1 MTDWIIAF
9 IEHHGYGGI
18 VLLMLLENVF
28 PPIPSELIL
37 PFAGFA
43 AARGQL
49 HPAGVVLAGMLGSV
63 LGTLPWYWA
72 GRRLGHQRLK
82 RLAARHGRWL
92 TLTPQELDHAQ
103 QWFRKH
109 GASSVMFGRVMP
121 GVRSVIS
128 MPAGIARMPLG
139 EFLLWSC
146 AGSLLWAA
154 ALAGVGFVLESRYE
168 EAKVALEWVT
178 RAIVGGLLLVYLYR
192 VATFGRNAASKT
204 VKAGS

>member
-9 IEHHGYGGI
+9 IEQHGYGGI

-28 PPIPSELIL
+28 PPIPSELIM

-49 HPAGVVLAGMLGSV
+49 HPIGVVLAGMLGSV

-72 GRRLGHQRLK
+72 GRKLGLARLK

-92 TLTPQELDHAQ
+92 TLSPQELEGAQ

-109 GASSVMFGRVMP
+109 GAPSVMFGRVMP

-128 MPAGIARMPLG
+128 MPAGIARMPLAA
-139 EFLLWSC
+139 FLLWSC
-146 AGSLLWAA
+146 AGSLLWAG
-154 ALAGVGFVLESRYE
+154 LLGGVGFVLESRYE
-168 EAKVALEWVT
+168 EAKVALEWLT
-178 RAIVGGLLLVYLYR
+178 RAVVGALLATYLWR
-192 VATFGRNAASKT
+192 VATFGRGKQKAA
-204 VKAGS
+204 